1 MLNRAGSDGDKLAL
15 LQKNLLSSP
24 GLTSDG
30 DPGTLY
36 VKA

>member
-1 MLNRAGSDGDKLAL
+1 METSSL
-15 LQKNLLSSP
+15 LQKIPLISL